1 MPPRSSL
8 RPPAVSALSPR
19 ALGGRAVSE
28 ETQVNSDLSPS
39 DFNVVG
45 LECDVSSERSVQ
57 KAFAETID
65 RFGRVDS
72 VVASAGTCTF
82 LAPRSPT
89 QNNFHRLFFSCPASP
104 RRYRGELFRLRVSRR
119 CQLPRPTLEFHM
131 M

>member
-28 ETQVNSDLSPS
+28 ETQVNSDLSPG

-72 VVASAGTCTF
+72 VVASAGACTF
-82 LAPRSPT
+82 LAPVLKRRKS
-89 QNNFHRLFFSCPASP
+89 HRFF
-104 RRYRGELFRLRVSRR
+104 FLRALLRFAGIVENYSAF
-119 CQLPRPTLEFHM
+119 E
-131 M
+131 